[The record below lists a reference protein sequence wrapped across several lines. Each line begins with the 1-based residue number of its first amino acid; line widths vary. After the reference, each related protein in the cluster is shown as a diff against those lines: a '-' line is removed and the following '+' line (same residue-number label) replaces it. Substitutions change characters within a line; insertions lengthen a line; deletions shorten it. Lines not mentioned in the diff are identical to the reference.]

1 MVQLCAAGPE
11 GAFFPC
17 RVHVAYERIVVA
29 VAAELAPV
37 IVVGEL
43 LGRRGSSTGQKW
55 GEGGEKERAGH
66 VKYFVSQPLCH

>member
-11 GAFFPC
+11 GAFFPR

-43 LGRRGSSTGQKW
+43 LGWRGSSTGQK
-55 GEGGEKERAGH
+55 GGGGRERGRDT
-66 VKYFVSQPLCH
+66 